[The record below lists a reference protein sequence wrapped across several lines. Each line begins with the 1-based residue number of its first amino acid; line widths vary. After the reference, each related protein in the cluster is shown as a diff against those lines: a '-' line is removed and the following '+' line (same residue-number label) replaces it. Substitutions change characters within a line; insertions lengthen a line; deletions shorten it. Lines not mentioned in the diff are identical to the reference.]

1 MRLGTLQRRLQHD
14 SIIGDINWIPIE
26 VGRGKRYTADERIQ
40 NFLQQT
46 ALPPAGF
53 LQSSSSVGP
62 LLRVNL
68 HAPSDTPVDVGGSP
82 TTRPPEAAVDA
93 TGADG
98 AASGALQLQPCSEYA
113 CDHRSSSSCSDSR
126 EHQLRPPP
134 PPPTPPPPPQL
145 QSPSPSL
152 PPLPPLV
159 PRLEAEHTA
168 ISPPPPAAGCC
179 R

>member
-1 MRLGTLQRRLQHD
+1 MRLGTLRRRLQHN
-14 SIIGDINWIPIE
+14 SIVGDINWISIE

-46 ALPPAGF
+46 ALPPARV
-53 LQSSSSVGP
+53 LRSSSSVGP

-68 HAPSDTPVDVGGSP
+68 HASSDTPVDVGGSP

-113 CDHRSSSSCSDSR
+113 GDHRSSSSCSDSR
-126 EHQLRPPP
+126 EHQLPPPP

-152 PPLPPLV
+152 PPLPPRV
-159 PRLEAEHTA
+159 PRLEAEHAA

>member
-14 SIIGDINWIPIE
+14 SIIGDINGIPIK
-26 VGRGKRYTADERIQ
+26 VGQGKRYTADERLQ
-40 NFLQQT
+40 NFLQQS
-46 ALPPAGF
+46 ALPPAGV

-113 CDHRSSSSCSDSR
+113 GDHSSSSSCSDSR
-126 EHQLRPPP
+126 EHQLPPPP
-134 PPPTPPPPPQL
+134 PPPTPPPQLHL
-145 QSPSPSL
+145 QSQ
-152 PPLPPLV
+152 V
-159 PRLEAEHTA
+159 
-168 ISPPPPAAGCC
+168 CV
-179 R
+179 